1 MKQLKLKL
9 TETESQNQELSS
21 ELKKL
26 QREMKG
32 SEDMISRGVQ
42 NKLETL
48 FVDLSN
54 EIISVFGQY
63 QALNKKHDL
72 SQIEVLEKQDGVRT
86 DLAAIFKLIRRERVF
101 EQLD

>member
-9 TETESQNQELSS
+9 TETEAQNQVLTA

-48 FVDLSN
+48 FVDLGN
-54 EIISVFGQY
+54 EMIMLFGQ
-63 QALNKKHDL
+63 QRSLNKKHDL
-72 SQIEVLEKQDGVRT
+72 S
-86 DLAAIFKLIRRERVF
+86 
-101 EQLD
+101 